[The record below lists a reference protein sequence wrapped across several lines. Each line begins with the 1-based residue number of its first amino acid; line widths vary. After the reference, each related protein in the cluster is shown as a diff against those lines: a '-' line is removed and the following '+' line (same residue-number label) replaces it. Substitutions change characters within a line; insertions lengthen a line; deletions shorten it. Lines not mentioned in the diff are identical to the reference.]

1 MGAPPTEI
9 DAPPASPGAPP
20 PPPAVE
26 PPRATWRGLPAS
38 VLESFRRP
46 VSSPVDLALRTA
58 LFTVIIGGAALLTW
72 VGRQAWAVQR
82 LTRGVGNTV
91 FYGGDGRPWFPL
103 DEHRRD
109 VPLSE
114 VAPSLR
120 LAVIAVEDHRFY
132 RHGGIDPIGLGRAI
146 VRNVRRRALAQG
158 GSTITQQLARTLFL
172 SNQRTFARKAKE
184 AVLAEML
191 EQQLTKDQIL
201 ELYLNRVALSGG
213 TFGVEAMSRQLFGKK
228 SSDLNLAEAAL
239 VAGLIRAP
247 SALSPWSNERGAVAR
262 SEVVLARMR
271 QEGFISPE
279 EEAAALRAR
288 LRITSTPGLA
298 DAHSGYAKEYLRQLF
313 RDEVGNDD
321 PPDWE
326 VHTTLLPAAQ
336 AAAERAVEDGLARL
350 GKPSL
355 QAALIA
361 LDPETGNVLAM
372 VGGRNFT
379 VSPYNRAVR
388 SKRQPGSAFKPFV
401 YAAALQRGLSPVT
414 VLTNLHSV
422 VAPGREEWS
431 PRNAEEGTPDSETL
445 REALLESNNQAAV
458 ALQLRIG
465 SGPVLSLA
473 SDLGLRDMP
482 NVPSLALGTG
492 VVTPLDLT
500 AAYAAFPNGGYAVSP
515 RSILRILDQDGGK
528 VVDNSVEKRRV
539 LDPEVAF
546 QAVSMLR
553 DVIDRGTGSA
563 ARSLGVRGAVAGKTG
578 TTSEFKDAWFVGFTT
593 SVVAGVWVGFDQP
606 EPIGSEAFGARVALP
621 IWADFMRRTARV
633 LPGQE
638 FEVPDDLRQVELCSV
653 SYLRPVDG
661 CPTYVE
667 YFKKGDDVPHQ
678 LCPIHQG
685 SLKQEARRALDGI
698 LAKVGRKILDIFK

>member
-1 MGAPPTEI
+1 MAAPPV
-9 DAPPASPGAPP
+9 APIETAPSEPLRVSWRELPGSIRASLRHPVQSAPDL
-20 PPPAVE
+20 
-26 PPRATWRGLPAS
+26 GLRIALVV
-38 VLESFRRP
+38 VL
-46 VSSPVDLALRTA
+46 L
-58 LFTVIIGGAALLTW
+58 GGAILMAWTAK
-72 VGRQAWAVQR
+72 QAWAVHR

-91 FYGGDGRPWFPL
+91 FYGGDGRPWFAL

-109 VPLSE
+109 VPLAE
-114 VAPSLR
+114 VAPALR
-120 LAVIAVEDHRFY
+120 LAVIAIEDHRFY
-132 RHGGIDPIGLGRAI
+132 RHGGIDPIGLTRAI

-172 SNQRTFARKAKE
+172 TNQRTFGRKLKE

-191 EQQLTKDQIL
+191 EQQLTKDEIL

-213 TFGVEAMSRQLFGKK
+213 TFGVEAMSRQLFAKK
-228 SSDLNLAEAAL
+228 ARDLNLAEAAL

-247 SALSPWSNERGAVAR
+247 SALSPWSNETGAVAR

-271 QEGFISPE
+271 QERLIGPD

-288 LRITSTPGLA
+288 LRITSSPGLA

-313 RDEVGNDD
+313 REQVGEDD

-326 VHTTLLPAAQ
+326 VQTTLLPAVQ

-350 GKPSL
+350 GRPAL
-355 QAALIA
+355 QAALVA
-361 LDPETGNVLAM
+361 MDPETGNVLAM

-388 SKRQPGSAFKPFV
+388 SRRQPGSAFKPFV

-414 VLTNLHSV
+414 VLANLHSV
-422 VAPGREEWS
+422 TAPGRQEWS
-431 PRNAEEGTPDSETL
+431 PRNAEEGTPDAETL

-465 SGPVLSLA
+465 SGPVLSLV

-492 VVTPLDLT
+492 VVTPLELT
-500 AAYAAFPNGGYAVSP
+500 AAYAAFPNGGYAVTP
-515 RSILRILDQDGGK
+515 RAVLRILDADGGK
-528 VVDNSVEKRRV
+528 VVDNSVQKRRV
-539 LDPEVAF
+539 MDPEVAF
-546 QAVSMLR
+546 QTVTMLR
-553 DVIDRGTGSA
+553 DVIDMGTGAA
-563 ARSLGVRGAVAGKTG
+563 ARSMGVRGPAAGKTG

-593 SVVAGVWVGFDQP
+593 SVVVGVWVGYDQP
-606 EPIGSEAFGARVALP
+606 EPIGGEAFGARVALP
-621 IWADFMRRTARV
+621 MWADFVRRTARV
-633 LPGQE
+633 LPAQE
-638 FEVPDDLRQVELCSV
+638 FEVPAGVHEVELCRV

-685 SLKQEARRALDGI
+685 SFKQEARRALDGV